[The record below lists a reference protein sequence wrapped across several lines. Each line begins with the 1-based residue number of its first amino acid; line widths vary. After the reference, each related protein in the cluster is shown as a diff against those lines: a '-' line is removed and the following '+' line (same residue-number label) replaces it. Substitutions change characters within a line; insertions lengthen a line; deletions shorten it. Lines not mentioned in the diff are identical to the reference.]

1 MYNATSPRVC
11 HPYGSSINNPEGW
24 RFNLRYRNNGEL
36 SCLELFVNWE
46 IGFYSVSHHT
56 TRTRLKQHLD
66 NFDVYLCP
74 HTQINDLKIIE
85 IIYLATHLKRFS

>member
-1 MYNATSPRVC
+1 MCNSTSPRVC
-11 HPYGSSINNPEGW
+11 HPYGSSTNNPDGW
-24 RFNLRYRNNGEL
+24 RFNLRYRTIREKSG
-36 SCLELFVNWE
+36 LELFVNWV

-74 HTQINDLKIIE
+74 HTQKNDLKIIE